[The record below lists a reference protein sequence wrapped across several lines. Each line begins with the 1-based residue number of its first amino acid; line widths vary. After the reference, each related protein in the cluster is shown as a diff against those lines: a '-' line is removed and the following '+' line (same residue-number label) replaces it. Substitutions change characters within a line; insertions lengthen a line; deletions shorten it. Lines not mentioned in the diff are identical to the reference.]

1 MIGINYLLEITIYI
15 TPAVFMN
22 VNFTVSF
29 LFADIYH
36 FISTLLNYQ
45 VEINISLSNLGFS
58 DRENLYIYFIH
69 INGM

>member
-1 MIGINYLLEITIYI
+1 MIGINYLLEITIYV

-36 FISTLLNYQ
+36 FISTLLNY
-45 VEINISLSNLGFS
+45 
-58 DRENLYIYFIH
+58 
-69 INGM
+69 